1 MLTLATLRTRWASF
15 AGTFVALS
23 LGVALIATTMLV
35 LVSAAPRLPDRYAG
49 AAVVVQSPEAG
60 DDGDGHPEHRPWAV
74 VEATALAQRLAAVDG
89 VRAAVPDPGFYAQVL
104 RDGEPVAKVHAD
116 DRDGL
121 AFSAA
126 ALAPYRLTSGHAP
139 TGPGEIV
146 LGTDQDGRAGDR
158 ITLLTAAGPAPYTVT
173 GTLDGPGLYLADA
186 EAARLAGG
194 IMVIGLR
201 TSSGVASS
209 ASIAAEVRRLVG
221 ADGEVLTGAAR
232 SALEPEQEARI
243 RWISTQILTAM
254 ASLAGFVSIF
264 VVASTF
270 AFGVHQR
277 RREFGLLRAVGATP
291 RQVRRAVY
299 GEALVVGVVA
309 AVAGALFSLV
319 LAPVLGRLLAS
330 GGLVRSDL
338 EVRITLWPLA
348 ASVGIGLVVALLGV
362 WSASRRAGRVRP
374 MEALREAAVEKRPMT
389 RSRWAFGG
397 FFLVGGIA
405 LVVGTA
411 STKGDESL
419 NYALYAAMTLMVSLT
434 LLAPVIIPPIVR
446 LACWPLLRSRG
457 ATGVL
462 VREGS
467 LIAVRRVASTAA
479 PVLVTVGFAVLIAG
493 YAGTVGGAVV
503 TENAQTAGAP
513 VVVRPVDGV
522 PGLSDAAVAAVP
534 GETVSALYSAV
545 YANQPGAGPREVPT
559 VGVDPASLAGGAGK
573 LTFDSG
579 TAADLR
585 EPGTLAVTAGTAA
598 QFGWQ
603 RGANVRLAFH
613 DGQSADLRVAA
624 ILTDGSSP
632 ASILLARDTVRAHDP
647 TALTDAVF
655 VNGASEDE
663 AAAAV
668 RGFGA
673 EAVDVH
679 AYAAGAGSDEDD
691 LVRLF
696 VLVLIGI
703 SAGYSGIAI
712 ANTLLMATVD
722 RVRDFAVLRLSGA
735 TAGQVLRMVAAEAA
749 LVVGVGTALGA
760 AVATAALLGARSS
773 LAQELGAPVTLVFP
787 WAEAGLVVAVSL
799 ALALAASVLPARLAL
814 RGPAGAPAQR

>member
-15 AGTFVALS
+15 TGTFVALS

-35 LVSAAPRLPDRYAG
+35 LVSAAPRVPERYAG

-74 VEATALAQRLAAVDG
+74 VEATALARRLAAVDG

-104 RDGEPVAKVHAD
+104 RDGEPAAKVHVD
-116 DRDGL
+116 DRDGR

-126 ALAPYRLTSGHAP
+126 ALAPYRLTSGRAP
-139 TGPGEIV
+139 NGPGEIV
-146 LGTDQDGRAGDR
+146 LGKDHDGRAGDR
-158 ITLLTAAGPAPYTVT
+158 INLLTAAGPAPYTVT

-194 IMVIGLR
+194 ITAIGLR
-201 TSSGVASS
+201 TSSGTA
-209 ASIAAEVRRLVG
+209 AAEVRRLVG

-243 RWISTQILTAM
+243 RWISTQILSAM

-291 RQVRRAVY
+291 RQVRRSVY
-299 GEALVVGVVA
+299 GEAVVVGVVA
-309 AVAGALFSLV
+309 AVAGALMSLV
-319 LAPVLGRLLAS
+319 LAPVLGRVLAH
-330 GGLVRSDL
+330 GRLVRSDL

-389 RSRWAFGG
+389 RSRWVFGV
-397 FFLVGGIA
+397 FFLVGG
-405 LVVGTA
+405 LVLVYGTA
-411 STKGDESL
+411 TTEGDKSL
-419 NYALYAAMTLMVSLT
+419 NYSLYAAMTLMVSLT

-446 LACWPLLRSRG
+446 LACWPLLRLNG

-493 YAGTVGGAVV
+493 FAGTVGGAVI

-513 VVVRPVDGV
+513 VVVQPADGV
-522 PGLSDAAVAAVP
+522 PGLSEAAVAAVP

-545 YANQPGAGPREVPT
+545 YADRPDAGPLELST
-559 VGVDPASLAGGAGK
+559 FGVDSTSLARGAGK

-585 EPGTLAVTAGTAA
+585 EPGTLAVTAGTAG
-598 QFGWQ
+598 QLGWQ
-603 RGANVRLAFH
+603 RGATVRLTFH

-624 ILTDGSSP
+624 ILADGGSP
-632 ASILLARDTVRAHDP
+632 AVVLLPRDTVRAHDP

-663 AAAAV
+663 VAAAV

-679 AYAAGAGSDEDD
+679 AYAADAGSDEDE

-696 VLVLIGI
+696 VLILIAT

-735 TAGQVLRMVAAEAA
+735 TARQVLRMVAAEAV
-749 LVVGVGTALGA
+749 LVIGVGTVLGVV
-760 AVATAALLGARSS
+760 VATAALAGARSA
-773 LAQELGAPVTLVFP
+773 LAEDLGTPVTLVFP

-799 ALALAASVLPARLAL
+799 GLALAASVLPARLAM
-814 RGPAGAPAQR
+814 RGPAAAPAQR